1 MTEEQKKEIRKA
13 VAHILAIIN
22 EDESSAFV
30 GPHPPHPPHPPQTN
44 KDESEE
50 RV

>member
-13 VAHILAIIN
+13 VAHILAVIN

-30 GPHPPHPPHPPQTN
+30 GPHPPHPPQTN

>member
-22 EDESSAFV
+22 EDESSALV
-30 GPHPPHPPHPPQTN
+30 GPLPPHYPKATE
-44 KDESEE
+44 DEQETT
-50 RV
+50 